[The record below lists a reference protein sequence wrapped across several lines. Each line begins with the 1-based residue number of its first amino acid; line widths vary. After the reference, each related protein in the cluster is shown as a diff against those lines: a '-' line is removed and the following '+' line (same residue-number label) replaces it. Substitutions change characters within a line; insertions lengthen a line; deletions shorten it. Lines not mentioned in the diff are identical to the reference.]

1 MAICDQLVF
10 NNEILIN
17 ESHTNKYIFILD
29 NIPTSYLISK
39 FTDQDIQKLV
49 LGMDKL
55 GLEELQREILI
66 ERNKDLKNF
75 LLYVQSVDMPDINV
89 GYSKNP
95 TMFVDL
101 KHVDGKIEFSD
112 LTMNVMN
119 DENWFIYRMIYY
131 WLLAAHNPEE
141 TMKFKER
148 EYYNKFYVRGTLILL
163 DNHYDKVLELEF
175 TDMHPVS
182 IGQVNLKDG
191 DAEKIIIPITWVHA
205 GMVPS
210 DRYVI
215 KKV

>member
-1 MAICDQLVF
+1 MAICDNMSF

-17 ESHTNKYIFILD
+17 ESHTNKYIFVLEQ
-29 NIPTSYLISK
+29 IPTSYLISK
-39 FTDQDIQKLV
+39 FTDADVQKIV
-49 LGMDKL
+49 ADFDRV
-55 GLEELQREILI
+55 GLAELKREVIL

-75 LLYVQSVDMPDINV
+75 LLYVQSVDMPDVSV
-89 GYSKNP
+89 GYSTNS

-101 KHVDGKIEFSD
+101 KHVDGKIEFSN

-131 WLLAAHNPEE
+131 WILAAHNPEE
-141 TMKFKER
+141 TMKFTEV
-148 EYYNKFYVRGTLILL
+148 EYFKKFYVNGTLILL

-182 IGQVNLKDG
+182 IGQVNLKDS
-191 DAEKIIIPITWVHA
+191 DAEKIVLPVTWIHA

>member
-1 MAICDQLVF
+1 MGICDNLVF

-29 NIPTSYLISK
+29 EIPTSYLLSK
-39 FTDQDIQKLV
+39 FTDADLEKIAIDLDRV
-49 LGMDKL
+49 
-55 GLEELQREILI
+55 GLKELQREVLL

-75 LLYVQSVDMPDINV
+75 LLYVQSIDMPDVSV
-89 GYSKNP
+89 GYSTNA

-101 KHVDGKIEFSD
+101 KHVDGKIQFAD

-131 WLLAAHNPEE
+131 WILASHNPEE
-141 TMKFKER
+141 TMKYIER
-148 EYYNKFYVRGTLILL
+148 DYYKKFYVTGTLILL
-163 DNHYDKVLELEF
+163 DNHYEKVLELEF
-175 TDMHPVS
+175 TDLHPVQ
-182 IGQVNLKDG
+182 IGQVNLKDS
-191 DAEKIIIPITWVHA
+191 DAEKIILPITWIHA
-205 GMVPS
+205 GMVPA

>member
-1 MAICDQLVF
+1 MAICDNMVF

-17 ESHTNKYIFILD
+17 EAHTNKYIFVLSE
-29 NIPTSYLISK
+29 IPTSYLLSK
-39 FTDQDIQKLV
+39 FTESDVQKLV
-49 LGMDKL
+49 LAMDDA
-55 GLEELQREILI
+55 GLQELKKEVIM

-75 LLYVQSVDMPDINV
+75 LLYVQSIDMPDINV
-89 GYSKNP
+89 GYSTNA

-101 KHVDGKIEFSD
+101 KHVDGKIQFSD

-119 DENWFIYRMIYY
+119 DENWFIYRMLYY

-148 EYYNKFYVRGTLILL
+148 EYYNKFYVRGTLIIL
-163 DNHYDKVLELEF
+163 DNHYEKVLELEF
-175 TDMHPVS
+175 TDLHPIS
-182 IGQVNLKDG
+182 IGQVNLKDS
-191 DAEKIIIPITWVHA
+191 DAEKIIIPVTWVHA

>member
-1 MAICDQLVF
+1 MAICDNLVF

-17 ESHTNKYIFILD
+17 ESHTNKYIFILEQ
-29 NIPTSYLISK
+29 IPTSYLLSK
-39 FTDQDIQKLV
+39 FTDADIEKLV
-49 LGMDKL
+49 LGLDNL
-55 GLEELQREILI
+55 GLQELQRELLV

-75 LLYVQSVDMPDINV
+75 LLYVQSIDMPDVSV
-89 GYSKNP
+89 GYSTNS

-101 KHVDGKIEFSD
+101 KHVDGKIQFAD

-131 WLLAAHNPEE
+131 WILASHNPEE
-141 TMKFKER
+141 TMKFTEV
-148 EYYNKFYVRGTLILL
+148 EYYKRFYVKGTLILL
-163 DNHYDKVLELEF
+163 DNHYEKVLELEF
-175 TDMHPVS
+175 TDLHPVS
-182 IGQVNLKDG
+182 IGQVNLKDS
-191 DAEKIIIPITWVHA
+191 DAEKIILPVTWVHA